1 MAQRLTRTLVAGL
14 VLLLAGCAQ
23 YRNDRGV
30 EVNWQP
36 GVLEGLVRGETT
48 RADVLARLGPPSQV
62 IASGDETVL
71 YYLNEHAEG
80 EGLLLVLY
88 NRFEVDT
95 RYDRAIFF
103 FDAGNRL
110 TDYATWLRPAADD

>member
-1 MAQRLTRTLVAGL
+1 MGSPAPTYALGIDLGTTNLKVALTRGTSGTVMF
-14 VLLLAGCAQ
+14 
-23 YRNDRGV
+23 
-30 EVNWQP
+30 
-36 GVLEGLVRGETT
+36 ETTMPT

-103 FDAGNRL
+103 FDADDRL
-110 TDYATWLRPAADD
+110 TDYSTWLRPADDD

>member
-1 MAQRLTRTLVAGL
+1 M
-14 VLLLAGCAQ
+14 
-23 YRNDRGV
+23 
-30 EVNWQP
+30 
-36 GVLEGLVRGETT
+36 
-48 RADVLARLGPPSQV
+48 
-62 IASGDETVL
+62 L

-103 FDAGNRL
+103 FDADDRL
-110 TDYATWLRPAADD
+110 TDYSTWLRPADDD

>member
-1 MAQRLTRTLVAGL
+1 
-14 VLLLAGCAQ
+14 
-23 YRNDRGV
+23 
-30 EVNWQP
+30 
-36 GVLEGLVRGETT
+36 
-48 RADVLARLGPPSQV
+48 

-103 FDAGNRL
+103 FDADDRL
-110 TDYATWLRPAADD
+110 TDYSTWLRPADDD

>member
-1 MAQRLTRTLVAGL
+1 MFRRLEPALVLTLV
-14 VLLLAGCAQ
+14 VVLAGCAQ
-23 YRNDRGV
+23 YRNERGV

-36 GVLEGLVRGETT
+36 SALAGLARGETT

-103 FDAGNRL
+103 FDADDRL
-110 TDYATWLRPAADD
+110 TDYSTWLRPPDDD